1 MKDIKVTKVNS
12 NKNVAKKVVK
22 LENVEKPIKTT
33 VFTQKRLNYFPAILF
48 GFMTTSVLCY
58 VFLISS
64 SIFYAVKTS
73 QYEYKS
79 EKINVTF
86 ASSLDVDNYLNKTPS
101 DRISYINQSNSV
113 AISLK

>member
-1 MKDIKVTKVNS
+1 MKDIKV
-12 NKNVAKKVVK
+12 AKKVIKKVSINTDK
-22 LENVEKPIKTT
+22 IVAQKIENKTLFTEK
-33 VFTQKRLNYFPAILF
+33 QLSYFPAILF
-48 GFMTTSVLCY
+48 GFMTTSILCY

-86 ASSLDVDNYLNKTPS
+86 ASSLDVDNYLNKIPS
-101 DRISYINQSNSV
+101 DRISYINQTNSV